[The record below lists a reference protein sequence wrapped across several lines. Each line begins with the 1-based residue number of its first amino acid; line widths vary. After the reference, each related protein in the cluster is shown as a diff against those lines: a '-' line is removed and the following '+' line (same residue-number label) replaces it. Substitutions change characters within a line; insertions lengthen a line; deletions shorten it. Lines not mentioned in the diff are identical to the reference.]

1 MIVGVPR
8 ETKAGERR
16 VALLPDA
23 ARSLVAA
30 GHEVRVAE
38 GAGAGVGASDA
49 DYGNAGARV
58 TSPAQAWDADL
69 VVKVKEMQPAD
80 FEAAPP
86 ARAIF
91 SFHHLPGEPH
101 RTRELARRG
110 DTALAF
116 EMLRDETG
124 EFPMLAPMSVIAGR
138 LAVEQALQAGIGV
151 ARVLVL
157 GAGHAGLAAA
167 RAAMAHGASV
177 VVLTRSE
184 TSRDAARAQ
193 GFEADLATPACIE
206 REALEADLLV
216 GAVFVPATPTPKLVP
231 RALVRRMKRGAM
243 IVDVSIDAGGVAE
256 TSRATKLADPTYV
269 EEGVV
274 HACVPNLPA
283 SVPAEAAAAISAAA
297 LPWVRRMA
305 DAGVA
310 QALRASPELRGC
322 ALLWKGAVLHP
333 GIAAEAGIAYT
344 PTHPDLAP

>member
-16 VALLPDA
+16 VALLPEA

-38 GAGAGVGASDA
+38 DAGAGVGAGDGE
-49 DYGNAGARV
+49 YVNAGARV
-58 TSPAQAWDADL
+58 TTQAQAWEAEL
-69 VVKVKEMQPAD
+69 VVKVKEMQPID

-91 SFHHLPGEPH
+91 SFHHLPGEPE

-116 EMLRDETG
+116 EMLRDARG
-124 EFPMLAPMSVIAGR
+124 QFPMLAPMSVIAGR
-138 LAVEQALQAGIGV
+138 LAVELALRAGIRLG
-151 ARVLVL
+151 RVLVL

-167 RAAMAHGASV
+167 RAAAAHGASV

-184 TSRDAARAQ
+184 ASRDTTRKL
-193 GFEADLATPACIE
+193 GFEADLATPARIE
-206 REALEADLLV
+206 REALDADLLV

-283 SVPAEAAAAISAAA
+283 CVPEKAAAAISAAA

-305 DAGVA
+305 DAGLA
-310 QALRASPELRGC
+310 PALHASPELRGS

-344 PTHPDLAP
+344 ATHPDLAP